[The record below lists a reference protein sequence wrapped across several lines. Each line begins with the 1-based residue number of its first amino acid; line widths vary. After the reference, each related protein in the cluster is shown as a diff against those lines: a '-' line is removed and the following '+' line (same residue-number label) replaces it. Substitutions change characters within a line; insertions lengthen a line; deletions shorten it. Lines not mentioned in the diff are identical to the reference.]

1 MPDTIVKLNTGLNAS
16 STLIGNGAFDPRWE
30 LESAPGTV
38 ITGSAKAYVHHSS
51 YTHFDPEPD
60 ALWIFPP
67 TTPYFGGNWPNGNYT
82 YKISFDLDRTLY
94 DNYRMDLF
102 FGNDNAI
109 ASISLNGTTLSNPS
123 PDYQYTGPAWRNSS
137 STTND
142 SLFVNGTNTLKVVVN
157 NYSPSLSPMGLT
169 LKGSVTADWTS
180 FKTSRIRLKHL

>member
-94 DNYRMDLF
+94 DNYRMD
-102 FGNDNAI
+102 
-109 ASISLNGTTLSNPS
+109 
-123 PDYQYTGPAWRNSS
+123 YQYTGPAWRNSS